1 VEPLDAAIDEL
12 NSDPVER
19 PTMVSIVELKSRR
32 EALSASRASGVAR
45 VSYDGR
51 TVDYRSGAEIDRALE
66 ALDREIA
73 AAEGRPI
80 VRRVRVIATKG
91 L

>member
-1 VEPLDAAIDEL
+1 MA
-12 NSDPVER
+12 
-19 PTMVSIVELKSRR
+19 SIADLKARR

-45 VSYDGR
+45 VSYDGK
-51 TVDYRSGAEIDRALE
+51 TVDYRSLAEIERAIE
-66 ALDREIA
+66 VLDREIA

-80 VRRVRVIATKG
+80 VRQVRVIATKG